1 MYRPSLAEPKTNLSV
16 GSEQVECLCGSAVQF
31 DFGSNRLSAVFFFG
45 CPRLKIIT
53 PFAVGDVRCWR
64 FGISSAEDC
73 KGLPQRKLK
82 ILYKLKA
89 GPNYLNRDR
98 GSVKPVGNSGDVV
111 EFRSRDLRPEVPKGH
126 NKILRTISQFRNRL
140 WTNFKIVY
148 NLKARK
154 FNTKVLTT
162 WGFWKNEFYKV
173 TYFGHKSVNPLL

>member
-1 MYRPSLAEPKTNLSV
+1 MSLRFSGSIRFRLKPSVRCILFRVSDGVKKLPRR
-16 GSEQVECLCGSAVQF
+16 GG
-31 DFGSNRLSAVFFFG
+31 FGSFG
-45 CPRLKIIT
+45 VKRT
-53 PFAVGDVRCWR
+53 PFTVDGVRCWR

-73 KGLPQRKLK
+73 KGFPQRKLK
-82 ILYKLKA
+82 ISYKLKA
-89 GPNYLNRDR
+89 GPNHLNRDR

-111 EFRSRDLRPEVPKGH
+111 KFRSRDFKPEVPKGH
-126 NKILRTISQFRNRL
+126 NKILRTISQFMNRL

-148 NLKARK
+148 NLKVLK